1 MDPGL
6 IVSII
11 AILIVATIAWKEFGG
26 KQDLKRLRRRLRRD
40 GTRD

>member
-1 MDPGL
+1 MDAGL

-11 AILIVATIAWKEFGG
+11 AILIVAMIAWKEFGG

-40 GTRD
+40 QPGD